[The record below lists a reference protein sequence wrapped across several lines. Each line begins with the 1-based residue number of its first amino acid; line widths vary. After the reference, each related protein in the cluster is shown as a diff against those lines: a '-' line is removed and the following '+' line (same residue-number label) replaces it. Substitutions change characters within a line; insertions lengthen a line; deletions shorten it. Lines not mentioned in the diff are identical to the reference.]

1 MVREGEGII
10 REKKA
15 PERERS
21 SGQVGAPPKT
31 VAKVPLNPNKGA
43 PGQSL
48 LVQAVQEFGPPD
60 QHYTRLRG
68 RIV

>member
-48 LVQAVQEFGPPD
+48 LLPSSLINRT
-60 QHYTRLRG
+60 YITM
-68 RIV
+68 